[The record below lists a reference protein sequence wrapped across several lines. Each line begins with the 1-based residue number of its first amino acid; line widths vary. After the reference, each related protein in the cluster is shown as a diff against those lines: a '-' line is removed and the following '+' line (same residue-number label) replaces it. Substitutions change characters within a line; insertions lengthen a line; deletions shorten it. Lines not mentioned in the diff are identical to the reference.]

1 MFSPI
6 RPTARLN
13 QRRFG
18 GGRSWFSDLGLELGL
33 LLLSSLSH
41 PLAFLLFRV
50 RQNLWKFGTFLDSI
64 L

>member
-33 LLLSSLSH
+33 LD
-41 PLAFLLFRV
+41 RD
-50 RQNLWKFGTFLDSI
+50 GDLD
-64 L
+64 LVVLEGFDGGVHAVTPTAAPAA